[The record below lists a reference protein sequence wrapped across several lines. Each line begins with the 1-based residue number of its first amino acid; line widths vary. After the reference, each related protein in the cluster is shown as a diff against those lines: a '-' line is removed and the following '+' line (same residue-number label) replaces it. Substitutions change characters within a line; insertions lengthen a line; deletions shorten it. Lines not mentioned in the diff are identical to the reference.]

1 MQTVIVIEL
10 AIIILMLYKAGQEAQ
25 QAAAQAQAYVS
36 QAQQN
41 PLLQLF
47 SKV

>member
-1 MQTVIVIEL
+1 MQTIIVIEL

-25 QAAAQAQAYVS
+25 QAAAQAQTYVA

-41 PLLQLF
+41 PLIQLF
-47 SKV
+47 GKV